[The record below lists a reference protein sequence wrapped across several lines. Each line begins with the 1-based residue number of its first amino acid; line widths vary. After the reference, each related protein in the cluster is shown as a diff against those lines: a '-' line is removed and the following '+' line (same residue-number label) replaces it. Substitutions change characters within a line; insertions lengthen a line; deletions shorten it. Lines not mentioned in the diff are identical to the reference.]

1 MKKIITTLTFFIAFS
16 SFNLFGKEPL
26 KNLLLITIDT
36 IRPDR
41 ISSYSSKYLITPNI
55 DKIAKNGAIF
65 KRAFAHNPTTLPSH
79 VNILL
84 GVLPIYHGVHDNSH
98 FRLNESFVT
107 IAEYLKNFGFSTGAF
122 IGAFPLDSRF
132 GLSQGFDIYDDSYP
146 SKAKREYL
154 YPERKAEKVISSAI
168 SWVSKRKEPWFA
180 WVHLFDPH
188 QPYIPP
194 EPFFTRFKDDLYSGE
209 VAYVDKEIGKLM
221 DFIEKSGKLGNT
233 FIVLTGD
240 HGESL
245 GEHGESTHG
254 YFAYNSTLWIPLIFY
269 GAGIS
274 RVVVEDYVSHI
285 DIFPT
290 ICDLLKLNKPSH
302 LQGSS
307 LLPLIKGKKI
317 KDRAIYFES
326 LHPFYNRGWAPL
338 RGVIFRGKKY
348 IDLPITELYDI
359 EKDFNEKTNIISEK
373 EIGFYKDILND
384 IEMKMGNP
392 QKKESM
398 QKIDKD
404 TLEKLES
411 LGYISSPYPYRTK
424 KFSPEDDLKTLLP
437 VHQKFTEAMLLY
449 QRKRMGDAIELFKA
463 IIQEKKGFDLAY
475 CRLAE
480 IYKDIGMLKEAM
492 ETMKEGYRN
501 NPENHFI
508 ISTYGILLAEAGN
521 PDEAIKILSKGI
533 QLYDFDPEL
542 WNYLGISYWRK
553 GENQKALDCYRKALL
568 RDENYAIVYNNIG
581 SLYLSV
587 YMKEK
592 NSMAIDQSI
601 ENFKKAIDIDPEI
614 ASAYNGLGGAYKAK
628 GEIDLAIKN
637 WRKSLD
643 LNPDYEFPIYN
654 LGIAYLEK
662 GEKKKALE
670 YLNRYL
676 NIKKNISLQE
686 KIKIES
692 LIKKC
697 QEQEF

>member
-1 MKKIITTLTFFIAFS
+1 MKKTIAILIFFLAFFPFYLS
-16 SFNLFGKEPL
+16 GKETP

-41 ISSYSSKYLITPNI
+41 ISCYSSKYLTTPNI
-55 DKIAKNGAIF
+55 DNIAKNGATF

-79 VNILL
+79 INILL

-98 FRLNESFVT
+98 FRLNDSFVT
-107 IAEYLKNFGFSTGAF
+107 IAEYLKRFGFSTGAF

-132 GLSQGFDIYDDSYP
+132 GLNQGFDIYDESYP
-146 SKAKREYL
+146 TKAKKEYL
-154 YPERKAEKVISSAI
+154 FPERRAEKVISSAI
-168 SWVSKRKEPWFA
+168 NWIGKEKEPWFV

-194 EPFFTRFKDDLYSGE
+194 EPYLTHFKEDPYSGE
-209 VAYVDKEIGKLM
+209 VAYVDNEIGKLLE
-221 DFIEKSGKLGNT
+221 FLKKSKKLENT

-269 GAGIS
+269 GPGIS
-274 RVVVEDYVSHI
+274 PIVIEDYVSHI

-290 ICDLLKLNKPSH
+290 ICDLLKLDKPSH

-307 LLPLIKGKKI
+307 LLPLIKGRKI
-317 KDRAIYFES
+317 RERAIYFES

-338 RGVIFRGKKY
+338 RGVIYKRKKY
-348 IDLPITELYDI
+348 IDLPIPEFYDL

-373 EIGFYKDILND
+373 ESLFYKDILKD
-384 IEMKMGNP
+384 IELRMGNIE
-392 QKKESM
+392 KKEAS
-398 QKIDKD
+398 QKVDKE

-411 LGYISSPYPYRTK
+411 LGYISSPHPYGMK
-424 KFSPEDDLKTLLP
+424 KFGPEDDLKTLLP
-437 VHQKFTEAMLLY
+437 LQKKFTEALLLY
-449 QRKRMGDAIELFKA
+449 QRKRSEDAIELLKE
-463 IIQEKKGFDLAY
+463 IISEKKGFDLAY

-480 IYKDIGMLKEAM
+480 IYKENGLIKEAM
-492 ETMKEGYRN
+492 ELMKEGYRN

-508 ISTYGILLAEAGN
+508 ISTYGILLAEMGN
-521 PDEAIKILSKGI
+521 PDEAIEILDKGI
-533 QLYDFDPEL
+533 RLYEFDAEL

-553 GENQKALDCYRKALL
+553 GENQKALECYRKALL
-568 RDENYAIVYNNIG
+568 KDQNYAIVYNNIG

-587 YMKEK
+587 YIKEK
-592 NSMAIDQSI
+592 NPTALDQSI
-601 ENFKKAIDIDPEI
+601 ENFKKAIEIDPEI

-628 GEIDLAIKN
+628 GEIDLAINYWK
-637 WRKSLD
+637 KSLE
-643 LNPDYEFPIYN
+643 LNPDFEFPIYN
-654 LGIAYLEK
+654 LGITYLEK
-662 GEKKKALE
+662 GEKNKALE
-670 YLNRYL
+670 YFNRYL
-676 NIKKNISLQE
+676 NIKKNISQQE
-686 KIKIES
+686 RKKIEA

-697 QEQEF
+697 QE